1 MITSIIRRA
10 DLRGKGRTLNIKD
23 KVTLLILIVFR
34 MVETR
39 NPVIRTE
46 F

>member
-10 DLRGKGRTLNIKD
+10 DLRGRGRTPGIKD
-23 KVTLLILIVFR
+23 KLILLALIVFR
-34 MVETR
+34 MVKTR
-39 NPVIRTE
+39 NPVIRIE